1 LRRPGNPAIGDEP
14 LEPPPIAPRM
24 GSLLRIPV
32 CAPRLTVAFLVM
44 ATSALAVF
52 AVRFRVDSA
61 IDRLLPTD
69 DPDRLYYQ
77 GVQRDF
83 GSEEVVLVGIF
94 APDVFAPPVLR
105 RIRDLTEAIGR
116 VAGVREVSS
125 LSNLESPVLDESGLG
140 RQRLMAPF
148 PHSPAETEK
157 FRRRA
162 LAHPLA
168 RGILVAEDAS
178 AAGILVRFE
187 AMPDEVFLARGIDA
201 RLRAAI
207 ASVPGPGQVAMTGL
221 PTIKV
226 QAARDMLRDLA
237 LFLPVG
243 ILVAC
248 LVLVFAFR
256 TWRGVLLP
264 MSTVVVG
271 VVWTAGVMALRG
283 DAFTMGTVI
292 LPPLLIAVGLAY
304 AIHVVSR
311 HYQEAGPSRTG
322 AEAVDETMRHVRLP
336 VFMAA
341 LTTVAGFATFVGSSI
356 PAIRDFGVYSSLG
369 IAVILVACLSL
380 VPAFLVLLPPPS
392 PGAAPPT
399 ATWLPTVLEAQTR
412 FVLAHRGAVLVVAG
426 VLVAASLLGIGR
438 LRVETDYL
446 RFFRPDSQV
455 RADNRRI
462 GEALAGTQLVAVV
475 VDAGAPEGA
484 TRVDVLSALRALQRF
499 VDRQAGVDKT
509 VSLLDHLFLIRRVLE
524 PESAGQPLVDQRKAD
539 QLLLLLNPEETRG
552 SLSADH
558 SRLDLT
564 AHTRLSG
571 SREVRDFVRRVEA
584 FGARHFPA
592 GVRVHATGTVV
603 LLNRSADAVVAGQ
616 IACLWQVFA
625 VLLLL
630 MTLLFRSWRL
640 GLLSMVPNVF
650 PVVVLFGIMGWAG
663 IDLNISTSMI
673 AAMAIGIA
681 VDDTI
686 HYMVAFG
693 AELRATSDR
702 GAAAAATVR
711 RVGQPIV
718 VTSVALAAG
727 FLVVCLSSFQPIEY
741 FGILASLTMVVAL
754 LADLFLLPALL
765 ARPVGGWGAKRSG
778 GSRSA

>member
-1 LRRPGNPAIGDEP
+1 MRR
-14 LEPPPIAPRM
+14 
-24 GSLLRIPV
+24 LLRFPLR
-32 CAPRLTVAFLVM
+32 APRLTLALLVA
-44 ATSALAVF
+44 ATAVLAVF
-52 AVRFRVDSA
+52 AARFRVDSA
-61 IDRLLPTD
+61 IDRLLPVD

-77 GVQRDF
+77 GVQGDF
-83 GSEEVVLVGIF
+83 GSEEVCLVGIF
-94 APDVFAPPVLR
+94 APDVFATPVLR
-105 RIRDLTEAIGR
+105 RIRDMTEAIGR

-125 LSNLESPVLDESGLG
+125 LSTLESPVLDESGLG
-140 RQRLMAPF
+140 RQRLTPPF
-148 PHSPAETEK
+148 PLSPADARS

-168 RGILVAEDAS
+168 RGILVAEDAR

-187 AMPDEVFLARGIDA
+187 AMSDEDFLARGIDA

-207 ASVPGPGQVAMTGL
+207 ASVPGPGQVGITGL

-226 QAARDMLRDLA
+226 AAARAMLRDLA
-237 LFLPVG
+237 LFLPIG
-243 ILVAC
+243 IVVAC

-256 TWRGVLLP
+256 TWRGLLLP
-264 MSTVVVG
+264 MSTVLLG
-271 VVWTAGVMALRG
+271 VVWTAGVMVLRG

-311 HYQEAGPSRTG
+311 HYQETGSVGTG
-322 AEAVDETMRHVRLP
+322 AAAVEATMQHVRLP

-341 LTTVAGFATFVGSSI
+341 LTTLAGFATFVGSSI
-356 PAIRDFGVYSSLG
+356 PSIRDFGAYSSLG

-380 VPAFLVLLPPPS
+380 VPAVLVLLPPPA

-399 ATWLPTVLEAQTR
+399 AAWLPPVLEAQAR
-412 FVLAHRGAVLVVAG
+412 FVLAHRSAVLLAAAA
-426 VLVAASLLGIGR
+426 LVAFSLLGIGR

-446 RFFRPDSQV
+446 RFFRPDSPV
-455 RADNRRI
+455 RTDNRRI
-462 GEALAGTQLVAVV
+462 SEALAGTQLIAVV
-475 VDAGAPEGA
+475 VDAGAPEAA

-499 VDRQAGVDKT
+499 VDRQPGVDKT
-509 VSLLDHLFLIRRVLE
+509 VSLLDHLFLIRRALE
-524 PESAGQPLVDQRKAD
+524 PQSAGEPLVDQRKAD

-552 SLSADH
+552 SLNADH

-571 SREVRDFVRRVEA
+571 SRQVRDFVRRVEA
-584 FGARHFPA
+584 FAAHRFPA

-616 IACLWQVFA
+616 ITCLWQVFV
-625 VLLLL
+625 VLLVL

-650 PVVVLFGIMGWAG
+650 PVVVLFGVMGWAG

-686 HYMVAFG
+686 HYMVSFD
-693 AELRATSDR
+693 AELGTASDR
-702 GAAAAATVR
+702 AAAIAATVR
-711 RVGQPIV
+711 SVGQPIV
-718 VTSVALAAG
+718 ITSVALAAG

-741 FGILASLTMVVAL
+741 FGILASVTMVVAL

-765 ARPVGGWGAKRSG
+765 ARPVGWRGARPFDG
-778 GSRSA
+778 